1 MTDDHRADDRRNG
14 DRLLA
19 TEVAVLVEQMKS
31 IDEIRIQ
38 VGGDE
43 AIKQRVE
50 EHEQLMITVPSM
62 ERNIDALADH
72 VIGPKV
78 PDPLNPGQFRI
89 NGNGEYMREPKGRL
103 RAFVLDSARTAATV
117 VVAIL
122 GYLQVTQ

>member
-1 MTDDHRADDRRNG
+1 MTDDQRADDRRNG

-19 TEVAVLVEQMKS
+19 NQVTELIGQMKA
-31 IDEIRIQ
+31 IDEIRVQ
-38 VGGDE
+38 VGGDD
-43 AIKQRVE
+43 AIKQRVQ
-50 EHEQLMITVPSM
+50 EHEQLMITVP
-62 ERNIDALADH
+62 RIATNVDALADH

-89 NGNGEYMREPKGRL
+89 NGNGEFMREPKGRWRGL
-103 RAFVLDSARTAATV
+103 VLDSARTAATV

>member
-1 MTDDHRADDRRNG
+1 
-14 DRLLA
+14 LLA
-19 TEVAVLVEQMKS
+19 NQVTELIEQMKA
-31 IDEIRIQ
+31 IDEIRVQ
-38 VGGDE
+38 VGGNE

-50 EHEQLMITVPSM
+50 EHEQLMITVP
-62 ERNIDALADH
+62 RIAINVDALADH

-89 NGNGEYMREPKGRL
+89 NGNGEFMREPKGRF

>member
-1 MTDDHRADDRRNG
+1 MTDDQRDTDRRNG
-14 DRLLA
+14 DRRLA
-19 TEVAVLVEQMKS
+19 DQVAQLIEQMDD
-31 IDEIRIQ
+31 IAEIRVQ

-50 EHEQLMITVPSM
+50 EHEQLMITVPRM
-62 ERNIDALADH
+62 EQNVDALADH

-89 NGNGEYMREPKGRL
+89 NGNGEFMRESKGRW
-103 RAFVLDSARTAATV
+103 RAFALDSARTAATV